1 MIKADF
7 HMHSDFSGDSKTPI
21 ADMIEGA
28 MKRGLNTICFTEHN
42 DPDFIY
48 IIPGEEGMFDLD
60 TDAYLCAVSKHA
72 ENYATDIKVLHGV
85 ELGVQEHIADSLSAY
100 VKANPFDFV
109 IASSHICD
117 RMDPYDKSFFENR
130 SSKEAF
136 RAYFESIDRNIKCFN
151 DFDVYGHLDYVV
163 RYAPD
168 TNQSYFFKDYK
179 DIFESIFKQLIAK
192 GKGIEVNSGG
202 YRRGLG
208 VPNPTPEIVRFY
220 KECGGEII
228 TVGSDAHNPS
238 DISADFDKIEQIL
251 IDCNFSYYS
260 TFQNRKPQFHKLG

>member
-1 MIKADF
+1 MIRADF
-7 HMHSDFSGDSKTPI
+7 HMHSDFSGDSKTPMP
-21 ADMIEGA
+21 DMIKGA
-28 MKRGLNTICFTEHN
+28 IKQGLQTICFTEHN

-48 IIPGEEGMFDLD
+48 IIPGEEGMFELD
-60 TDAYLCAVSKHA
+60 TEAYLRAASKHKA
-72 ENYATDIKVLHGV
+72 DYAGNINILHGV
-85 ELGVQEHIADSLSAY
+85 ELGVQEHIVDSLSRY

-117 RMDPYDKSFFENR
+117 RMDPYDKSFFEHR
-130 SSKEAF
+130 SSKDAF
-136 RAYFESIDRNIKCFN
+136 RAYFESIDRNIKYFD

-168 TNQSYFFKDYK
+168 TNQSYFFRDYK
-179 DIFESIFKQLIAK
+179 DIFESIFKQLIPK
-192 GKGIEVNSGG
+192 GKGIEINSGG

-208 VPNPTPEIVRFY
+208 VPNPTPEIIRFY

-238 DISADFDKIEQIL
+238 DISADFDKIEQIM
-251 IDCNFSYYS
+251 IDSGFRYYT
-260 TFQNRKPQFHKLG
+260 TFQKRNAKFHKLG